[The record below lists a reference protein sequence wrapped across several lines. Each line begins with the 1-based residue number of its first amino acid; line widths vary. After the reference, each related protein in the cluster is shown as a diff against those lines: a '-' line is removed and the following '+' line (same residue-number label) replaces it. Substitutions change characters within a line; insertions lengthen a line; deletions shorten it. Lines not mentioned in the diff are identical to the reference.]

1 MSEEFAEKIFEPFER
16 EYSSTVSKIQGT
28 GLGMAITKNIIDM
41 MGGTIEVHT
50 KQNEGTEFVICLTLR
65 LQKPGKEAG
74 ADELFGNVN
83 DAENKENALD
93 SFKGKH
99 ILLTEDNELNREIA
113 LEILKDYGFVI
124 DTAENGKI
132 AVDKIANARPGDYDL
147 VLMDIQMPVMD
158 GFEATNQIR
167 ALENP
172 ALAGVPIIAMTA
184 NAFEEDKK
192 AAMDTGMN
200 GFISKPVIIEDLI
213 KELQR
218 ILEII

>member
-1 MSEEFAEKIFEPFER
+1 M
-16 EYSSTVSKIQGT
+16 
-28 GLGMAITKNIIDM
+28 
-41 MGGTIEVHT
+41 
-50 KQNEGTEFVICLTLR
+50 
-65 LQKPGKEAG
+65 
-74 ADELFGNVN
+74 
-83 DAENKENALD
+83 
-93 SFKGKH
+93 
-99 ILLTEDNELNREIA
+99 
-113 LEILKDYGFVI
+113 KDYGFVI

>member
-1 MSEEFAEKIFEPFER
+1 M
-16 EYSSTVSKIQGT
+16 
-28 GLGMAITKNIIDM
+28 
-41 MGGTIEVHT
+41 
-50 KQNEGTEFVICLTLR
+50 
-65 LQKPGKEAG
+65 
-74 ADELFGNVN
+74 
-83 DAENKENALD
+83 
-93 SFKGKH
+93 
-99 ILLTEDNELNREIA
+99 NREIA

-158 GFEATNQIR
+158 GFEATNQVR

-184 NAFEEDKK
+184 NAFEEDRK
-192 AAMDTGMN
+192 AAMDAGMN

-218 ILEII
+218 ILETI

>member
-1 MSEEFAEKIFEPFER
+1 MQPR
-16 EYSSTVSKIQGT
+16 QW
-28 GLGMAITKNIIDM
+28 L
-41 MGGTIEVHT
+41 
-50 KQNEGTEFVICLTLR
+50 
-65 LQKPGKEAG
+65 
-74 ADELFGNVN
+74 
-83 DAENKENALD
+83 
-93 SFKGKH
+93 
-99 ILLTEDNELNREIA
+99 
-113 LEILKDYGFVI
+113 I

>member
-1 MSEEFAEKIFEPFER
+1 MYCILVCDDEKDI
-16 EYSSTVSKIQGT
+16 VS
-28 GLGMAITKNIIDM
+28 
-41 MGGTIEVHT
+41 
-50 KQNEGTEFVICLTLR
+50 
-65 LQKPGKEAG
+65 
-74 ADELFGNVN
+74 
-83 DAENKENALD
+83 
-93 SFKGKH
+93 
-99 ILLTEDNELNREIA
+99 A
-113 LEILKDYGFVI
+113 LEIYLKGEGYDVAVAY
-124 DTAENGKI
+124 NGEEALEQLQKREI
-132 AVDKIANARPGDYDL
+132 HL
-147 VLMDIQMPVMD
+147 VLLDYMMPVMD

-192 AAMDTGMN
+192 AAMDAGMN